1 MNITHDNDFNPYTL
15 INIKNRNGMKLSENL
30 TLAECCKSATA
41 IKNGIDNTPHGDHL
55 DNLFNTAQQIFQPI
69 RDHFGVPI
77 KVTSGYRSEAL
88 NAKIGGSKTSQHSK
102 GEALDIDADIYG
114 GITNKQI
121 FDFVKDNL
129 EFDQLIWEFGTDNEP
144 NWVHVS
150 IKHFGEQRKQILRA
164 SRVRGKVHYSN
175 Y

>member
-1 MNITHDNDFNPYTL
+1 
-15 INIKNRNGMKLSENL
+15 MKLSNHL
-30 TLAECCKSATA
+30 TLQEATKSATA
-41 IKNGIDNTPHGDHL
+41 IRKGIYNLPVDEHL
-55 DNLFNTAQQIFQPI
+55 AALVNTANKIFEPI
-69 RDHFGVPI
+69 RNHFNVPI
-77 KVTSGYRSEAL
+77 GISSGYRSNAL
-88 NAKIGGSKTSQHSK
+88 NDAVGGSKTSQHSK

-121 FDFVKDNL
+121 FDFIKDNL

-150 IKHFGEQRKQILRA
+150 LKHYGEQRKQILRA

>member
-1 MNITHDNDFNPYTL
+1 MN
-15 INIKNRNGMKLSENL
+15 LSYHL
-30 TLAECCKSATA
+30 TLEEATKSATA
-41 IKNGIDNTPHGDHL
+41 IRKGIFNLPVDEHL
-55 DNLFNTAQQIFQPI
+55 AALVNAANKVFEPI
-69 RDHFGVPI
+69 RNYFNVPI
-77 KVTSGYRSEAL
+77 GISSGYRSDAL
-88 NAKIGGSKTSQHSK
+88 NEAIGGSKRSQHSK

-150 IKHFGEQRKQILRA
+150 IKHFGDQRKQILIA
-164 SRVRGKVHYSN
+164 SRVGGKVHYSN

>member
-1 MNITHDNDFNPYTL
+1 MN
-15 INIKNRNGMKLSENL
+15 LSYHL
-30 TLAECCKSATA
+30 TLEEATKSATA
-41 IKNGIDNTPHGDHL
+41 IRKGIFNLPVDEHL
-55 DNLFNTAQQIFQPI
+55 AALVNTANKVFEPI
-69 RDHFGVPI
+69 RNHFNVPI
-77 KVTSGYRSEAL
+77 GISSGYRSNAL
-88 NAKIGGSKTSQHSK
+88 NEAIGGSKTSQHSK

-121 FDFVKDNL
+121 FDFVKDNM
-129 EFDQLIWEFGTDNEP
+129 EFDQLIFEFGTDSEP

-164 SRVRGKVHYSN
+164 SRVGGKVHYSN

>member
-1 MNITHDNDFNPYTL
+1 MN
-15 INIKNRNGMKLSENL
+15 LSFHL
-30 TLAECCKSATA
+30 TLEEATKSATA
-41 IKNGIDNTPHGDHL
+41 IRKGIYNLPVDEHL
-55 DNLFNTAQQIFQPI
+55 AALVNTANKIFEPI
-69 RDHFGVPI
+69 RNHFNVPI
-77 KVTSGYRSEAL
+77 GISSGYRSNAL
-88 NAKIGGSKTSQHSK
+88 NEAIGGSKTSQHSK

-121 FDFVKDNL
+121 FDFIRDNL

-150 IKHFGEQRKQILRA
+150 IKQFGEQRKQILRA
-164 SRVRGKVHYSN
+164 SRVGGKVHYSN

>member
-1 MNITHDNDFNPYTL
+1 
-15 INIKNRNGMKLSENL
+15 MKLSNHL
-30 TLAECCKSATA
+30 TLQEATKSATA
-41 IKNGIDNTPHGDHL
+41 IRKGIYNLPVDEHL
-55 DNLFNTAQQIFQPI
+55 AALVNTANKIFEPI
-69 RDHFGVPI
+69 RNHFNVPI
-77 KVTSGYRSEAL
+77 GISSGYRSNAL
-88 NAKIGGSKTSQHSK
+88 NDAIGGSKTSQHSK

-144 NWVHVS
+144 NWIHVS
-150 IKHFGEQRKQILRA
+150 IKHYGEQRKQILIA

>member
-1 MNITHDNDFNPYTL
+1 
-15 INIKNRNGMKLSENL
+15 MKLSNHL
-30 TLAECCKSATA
+30 TLQEATKSATA
-41 IKNGIDNTPHGDHL
+41 IRKGIYNLPVDEHL
-55 DNLFNTAQQIFQPI
+55 AALVNTANKIFEPI
-69 RDHFGVPI
+69 RNHFNVPI
-77 KVTSGYRSEAL
+77 GISSGYRSNAL
-88 NAKIGGSKTSQHSK
+88 NDAVGGSKTSQHSK

-150 IKHFGEQRKQILRA
+150 IKHYGEQRKQILRA
-164 SRVRGKVHYSN
+164 SRVLGKVHYSN

>member
-1 MNITHDNDFNPYTL
+1 
-15 INIKNRNGMKLSENL
+15 MKLSHHL
-30 TLAECCKSATA
+30 TLQEATKSATA
-41 IKNGIDNTPHGDHL
+41 IRKGIYNLPVDEHL
-55 DNLFNTAQQIFQPI
+55 AALVNTANKIFEPI
-69 RDHFGVPI
+69 RNHFNVPI
-77 KVTSGYRSEAL
+77 GISSGYRSNAL
-88 NAKIGGSKTSQHSK
+88 NNAISGSSKTSQHSK

-114 GITNKQI
+114 SITNKQI

-164 SRVRGKVHYSN
+164 SRVRGKVNYSN

>member
-1 MNITHDNDFNPYTL
+1 
-15 INIKNRNGMKLSENL
+15 MKLSNHL
-30 TLAECCKSATA
+30 TLQEATKSATA
-41 IKNGIDNTPHGDHL
+41 IRKGIYNLPVDEHL
-55 DNLFNTAQQIFQPI
+55 AALVNTANKIFEPI
-69 RDHFGVPI
+69 RNHFNVPI
-77 KVTSGYRSEAL
+77 GISSGYRSNAL
-88 NAKIGGSKTSQHSK
+88 NDAVGGSKTSQHSK

-144 NWVHVS
+144 NWIHVS
-150 IKHFGEQRKQILRA
+150 IKHYGEQRKQILIA

>member
-1 MNITHDNDFNPYTL
+1 MN
-15 INIKNRNGMKLSENL
+15 LSYHL
-30 TLAECCKSATA
+30 TLEEATKSATA
-41 IKNGIDNTPHGDHL
+41 IRKGIFNLPVDEHL
-55 DNLFNTAQQIFQPI
+55 AALVNAANKVFEPI
-69 RDHFGVPI
+69 RNYFNVPI
-77 KVTSGYRSEAL
+77 GISSGYRSDAL
-88 NAKIGGSKTSQHSK
+88 NEAIGGSKRSQHSK

-164 SRVRGKVHYSN
+164 SRVGGKVHYSN

>member
-1 MNITHDNDFNPYTL
+1 MRL
-15 INIKNRNGMKLSENL
+15 SKNFVLSEIIRSGTAKRLSINNEPSKKHLQSLSLLITNL
-30 TLAECCKSATA
+30 IQPMRDDL
-41 IKNGIDNTPHGDHL
+41 G
-55 DNLFNTAQQIFQPI
+55 PI
-69 RDHFGVPI
+69 RI
-77 KVTSGYRSEAL
+77 SSGYRSNAL
-88 NAKIGGSKTSQHSK
+88 NDAVGGSKTSQHSK

-121 FDFVKDNL
+121 FDFVKNNL

-144 NWVHVS
+144 NWIHVS

>member
-1 MNITHDNDFNPYTL
+1 
-15 INIKNRNGMKLSENL
+15 MKLSHHL
-30 TLAECCKSATA
+30 TLGEATKSATA
-41 IKNGIDNTPHGDHL
+41 IRKGIHNLPADEHL
-55 DNLFNTAQQIFQPI
+55 AALVNTANKIFEPI
-69 RDHFGVPI
+69 RNHFNVPI
-77 KVTSGYRSEAL
+77 GISSGYRSSAL
-88 NAKIGGSKTSQHSK
+88 NDAISGSSKTSQHSK

-114 GITNKQI
+114 SITNKQI

-164 SRVRGKVHYSN
+164 SRVRGRVHYSN

>member
-1 MNITHDNDFNPYTL
+1 
-15 INIKNRNGMKLSENL
+15 MKLSNHL
-30 TLAECCKSATA
+30 TLQEATKSATA
-41 IKNGIDNTPHGDHL
+41 IRKGIYNLPVDEHL
-55 DNLFNTAQQIFQPI
+55 AALVNTANKIFEPI
-69 RDHFGVPI
+69 RNHFNVPI
-77 KVTSGYRSEAL
+77 GISSGYRSNAL
-88 NAKIGGSKTSQHSK
+88 NDAISGSSKTSQHSK

-114 GITNKQI
+114 SITNKQI

-150 IKHFGEQRKQILRA
+150 IKQFGEQRKQILRA

>member
-1 MNITHDNDFNPYTL
+1 
-15 INIKNRNGMKLSENL
+15 MKLSHHL
-30 TLAECCKSATA
+30 TLQEATKSATA
-41 IKNGIDNTPHGDHL
+41 IRKGIYNLPVNEHL
-55 DNLFNTAQQIFQPI
+55 AALVNTANKIFEPI
-69 RDHFGVPI
+69 RNHFNVPI
-77 KVTSGYRSEAL
+77 GISSGYRSNAL
-88 NAKIGGSKTSQHSK
+88 NDAISGSSKTSQHSK